1 MLALVDAGVLV
12 DITESISVCRDAKD
26 NMILELAIS
35 GRADV
40 IVTGDSDL
48 LVLNPFQG
56 MAVLVPQM
64 FLTKYSS

>member
-40 IVTGDSDL
+40 IVTEDSDL